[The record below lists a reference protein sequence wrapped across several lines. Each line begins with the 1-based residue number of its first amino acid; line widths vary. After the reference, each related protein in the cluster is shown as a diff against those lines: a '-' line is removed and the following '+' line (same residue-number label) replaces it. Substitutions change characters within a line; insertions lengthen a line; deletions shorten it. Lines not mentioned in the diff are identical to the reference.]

1 MPHGHDSE
9 NPSIEDASS
18 PAVTN
23 LPLCW
28 TAIDEAHDDRR
39 VPDLFHRA
47 QPAHDF
53 RKNRIGGSQL
63 PAWTLDADAQPRLR
77 YLPLTV
83 APAYEVRDMESA
95 ERRRRIAIAEASD
108 KLWNG
113 EITRSAF
120 LQICARAGIG
130 LAGLATLS
138 SPRRATAGPPTVQ
151 EIRATAGPS
160 SAIEPSSDQHR
171 FLRDAGRS
179 FSGQTVRV
187 VTEDT
192 PPSLATREIMKH
204 EFIPLTG
211 INVVW
216 ELLPL
221 DRVLAKVS
229 ADTARRAGTNDIFY
243 LDQAWV
249 GRFANDTVPVQKLL
263 ARKDLVYPGY
273 DFDDILP
280 ALVRHIASY
289 DGQVVGIPYDI
300 PIHILLYR
308 RDILD
313 RLRLPLPKT
322 VPEYL
327 VTVQAIQREMQPHV
341 YGTTGMWKSGHYSLL
356 IDAATWLWAYGGSF
370 FGLDN
375 RPAIN
380 DDRAVAAMEFMRT
393 LAKYAPPEA
402 ITWDWNGATKSFVE
416 GRAGMYIN
424 AGEWFSVFDDPA
436 QSKVVGLVEAAPCP
450 AERALR
456 WTGGGLDEPDDLRLR
471 RVIEDRKPL
480 PRVDIHAR
488 AAFYEALRRAV
499 PVPGDGLRWGVF
511 CERPH
516 ELHRR
521 HGAVIVDGGPIAGT
535 EEGAT
540 IRPQPRRSID
550 EQGVVA

>member
-1 MPHGHDSE
+1 
-9 NPSIEDASS
+9 
-18 PAVTN
+18 
-23 LPLCW
+23 
-28 TAIDEAHDDRR
+28 
-39 VPDLFHRA
+39 
-47 QPAHDF
+47 
-53 RKNRIGGSQL
+53 
-63 PAWTLDADAQPRLR
+63 
-77 YLPLTV
+77 
-83 APAYEVRDMESA
+83 MESA

-108 KLWNG
+108 KFWNG
-113 EITRSAF
+113 EISRSAF
-120 LQICARAGIG
+120 LRICARAGIG

-249 GRFANDTVPVQKLL
+249 GRFANDTVPVQQLL

-289 DGQVVGIPYDI
+289 DGQVLGIPYDI
-300 PIHILLYR
+300 PINILLYR

-327 VTVQAIQREMQPHV
+327 VTVQAIQSEMQPHL
-341 YGTTGMWKSGHYSLL
+341 YGTTAMWKSGHYSLL

-370 FGLDN
+370 FGPGH
-375 RPAIN
+375 RPTVN

-424 AGEWFSVFDDPA
+424 TGEWFSVFDDPA

-456 WTGGGLDEPDDLRLR
+456 PASQCSFDETPGFSRQGGSYLGLSAYSKRPEAGWILMQWATSSDVTTRASLLGGGASPVRRSNFDDPRIKAKARVGIGTTRHFGVTLDAINNRM
-471 RVIEDRKPL
+471 
-480 PRVDIHAR
+480 
-488 AAFYEALRRAV
+488 
-499 PVPGDGLRWGVF
+499 
-511 CERPH
+511 
-516 ELHRR
+516 
-521 HGAVIVDGGPIAGT
+521 GT
-535 EEGAT
+535 EPHLPVWPSLVDRFAIELGKMMTGQQGIRAT
-540 IRPQPRRSID
+540 LDTMAKHADAAVRRDARRSK
-550 EQGVVA
+550 